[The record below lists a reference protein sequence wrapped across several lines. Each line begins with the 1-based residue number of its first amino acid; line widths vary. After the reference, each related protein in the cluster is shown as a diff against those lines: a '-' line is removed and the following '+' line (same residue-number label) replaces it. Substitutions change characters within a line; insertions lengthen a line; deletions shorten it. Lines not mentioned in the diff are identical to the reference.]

1 MTPGSRKSSARKQE
15 SGYALILVMF
25 FLALLVVGLAAAA
38 PTVLSNLL
46 RERETEMIWRGNQ
59 YARGIRLYFSKM
71 KRFPTGLDDLTKP
84 KTGIR
89 FMRHEYKDP
98 MNLVDG
104 SWRLIYIGPNG
115 QLIGSLNN
123 SRLGGAQANGSS
135 LLALLSTSSGKG
147 AVNPASSSSSTL
159 GFGMSQAQGGPQI
172 SAAGM
177 TMSDGVMSSKTAGPA
192 DGSSTDDPLQPHS
205 LTGAMDGSNTVGGY
219 IVGVGSKVN
228 RKSFLVYHEAKN
240 YKLFEFICE
249 PSVTGG
255 ASAGIGTMDGANPV
269 GPSTPYAPFYSGSNA
284 GALINQTLFPTPP
297 PSQSPNPGIPP
308 GPGQAPTQPPA
319 PPNLNQ

>member
-123 SRLGGAQANGSS
+123 SRLSGAQANGSS

-147 AVNPASSSSSTL
+147 
-159 GFGMSQAQGGPQI
+159 
-172 SAAGM
+172 
-177 TMSDGVMSSKTAGPA
+177 
-192 DGSSTDDPLQPHS
+192 
-205 LTGAMDGSNTVGGY
+205 
-219 IVGVGSKVN
+219 
-228 RKSFLVYHEAKN
+228 R
-240 YKLFEFICE
+240 
-249 PSVTGG
+249 
-255 ASAGIGTMDGANPV
+255 
-269 GPSTPYAPFYSGSNA
+269 
-284 GALINQTLFPTPP
+284 
-297 PSQSPNPGIPP
+297 
-308 GPGQAPTQPPA
+308 
-319 PPNLNQ
+319 